1 MKFVAIVGTNAR
13 QSYNRKLLYFM
24 KKHFRQ
30 AAEIEVVE
38 IGNLPPFAKDTP
50 LDESVFELRKQVRLS
65 DGVIFST
72 PEYDHAIPAAEK
84 SAIEWL
90 TYRCDVMVQKP
101 TMIVGVS
108 YGKQASSRA
117 QVQMRQILMAPDC
130 DAAIMSGNEVLIGNA
145 MKVFDQHNLLTNQ
158 DDVYNLEHAFME
170 FVRFADMVNGET
182 KEEEL
187 MARKEPF
194 VDNAYVTFPTG
205 RLSLKEI
212 QQIFEALPLELDLV
226 DANDNF
232 VWYTHDGDRINARDV
247 RQLSEPISECHP
259 PKALVHAQQI
269 IDSLRKGIADV
280 VPSAYMDSGHRIM
293 TWYIAI
299 RDIDGHYLGTIEV
312 SQKVDQIVDLY
323 NKGTWG
329 QPAMPAAGS
338 DESTDASSG
347 ASDAS
352 TGASASGADADTG
365 ASQSVAGDDD
375 PAADADGSTG
385 ASQSSDEDNQE

>member
-13 QSYNRKLLYFM
+13 LSYNRKLLYFM

-30 AAEIEVVE
+30 AAEIDVIE

-50 LDESVFELRKQVRLS
+50 TNDAIYSLKQQVRLS

-72 PEYDHAIPAAEK
+72 PEYDHAIPAVEK
-84 SAIEWL
+84 NAIEWL
-90 TYRCDVMVQKP
+90 TYHCDVLVHKP
-101 TMIVGVS
+101 AMIVGAS

-130 DAAIMSGNEVLIGNA
+130 NAAIMPGNEVLIGNA
-145 MKVFDQHNLLTNQ
+145 MKVFDHHNLLTNQ
-158 DDVYNLEHAFME
+158 DDIDNLEQSFME
-170 FVRFADMVNGET
+170 FVRFADMINDET
-182 KEEEL
+182 REEEF
-187 MARKEPF
+187 MATKEPF
-194 VDNAYVTFPTG
+194 VDNAYVSFPTG

-259 PKALVHAQQI
+259 PKALVHAQQV
-269 IDSLRKGIADV
+269 IDSLRRGIADV

-299 RDIDGHYLGTIEV
+299 RDIDGHYLGTMEV

-329 QPAMPAAGS
+329 QPAGPAMAA
-338 DESTDASSG
+338 DTTDDGTTG

-352 TGASASGADADTG
+352 TGASDSDTDADTG
-365 ASQSVAGDDD
+365 ASESGTDED
-375 PAADADGSTG
+375 ADVTADGSTG
-385 ASQSSDEDNQE
+385 ASQGDDNTDN